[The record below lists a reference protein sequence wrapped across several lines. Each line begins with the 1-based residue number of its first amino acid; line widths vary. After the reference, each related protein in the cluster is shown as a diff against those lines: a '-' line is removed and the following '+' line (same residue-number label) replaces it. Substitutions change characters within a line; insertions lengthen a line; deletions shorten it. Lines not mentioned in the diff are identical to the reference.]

1 MGKQM
6 DQDKLK
12 ALAAE
17 LAKDIKSE
25 KDLGTLTQQ
34 LIKLTVETAL
44 NAEMDVQQ
52 YSFATTEG
60 VHYTITMNQDPDSK
74 SERFNIRLLTLD
86 TSSAPLIFMKSVH
99 LSSGGQYFDCDMSL
113 KIPSCA
119 NNEQPTNGVVYLK
132 AYPVHQIY

>member
-1 MGKQM
+1 MASIINPIKNHPR
-6 DQDKLK
+6 LF
-12 ALAAE
+12 ALSILLLVA
-17 LAKDIKSE
+17 
-25 KDLGTLTQQ
+25 GCV
-34 LIKLTVETAL
+34 LIGLL
-44 NAEMDVQQ
+44 MNDDEMDVQQ

-60 VHYTITMNQDPDSK
+60 VHYTITMDQDPDSK
-74 SERFNIRLLTLD
+74 SERFNVRLLTLD

-119 NNEQPTNGVVYLK
+119 NNEQPTNGVEYLK